1 MQLNDDFEDYNNGKL
16 PMRIRMVYGGS
27 KDNDPGAD
35 VIAGTFQSL
44 CKKPIEYFKGVDVVC
59 ADEAHQSGTTSV
71 KNVLGKC
78 KDSRIRFGLSGTLQM
93 DNSADYMTIVSVLG
107 PLVNT
112 ISAKFLFKEGYATPI
127 NVKIIKLSYED
138 SDIGEK
144 LYSIRKSRQMEGSQL
159 LTLEKNVVV
168 QHKGRFNFVVNLI
181 SRTSKNSL
189 VLFSNIKD
197 GYGKRIYE
205 ALRDR
210 SDKVCYYVDGGVGKD
225 HREFFKKEMEE
236 GENKVLVAS
245 FTTFSTGISIKNLHN
260 IIFLES
266 YKSEIIVKQSIG
278 RGMRLLDG
286 KESVN
291 IIDIVDD
298 FSYEK
303 HDNYL
308 LKHGKARL
316 QFYQQYTDQIK
327 VHKVKL

>member
-181 SRTSKNSL
+181 SKTSKNSL

-236 GENKVLVAS
+236 G
-245 FTTFSTGISIKNLHN
+245 G
-260 IIFLES
+260 ES
-266 YKSEIIVKQSIG
+266 YTIIKMTFGNVIYEFREDEEIILSDSSKK
-278 RGMRLLDG
+278 LA
-286 KESVN
+286 KN
-291 IIDIVDD
+291 ITVDD
-298 FSYEK
+298 
-303 HDNYL
+303 DIDMNYSF
-308 LKHGKARL
+308 KWNIYK
-316 QFYQQYTDQIK
+316 K
-327 VHKVKL
+327 